1 MAALVRLPLVETFL
15 DSDIGA
21 RMRAA
26 QKAGRLYREKPFVMG
41 FTAEELTQFGF
52 GDGAA
57 NVPDEE
63 TLTLIQGII
72 DVFWVEE
79 DGIVVL
85 DYKTDRVDTAKELK
99 DRYAAQLAL
108 YGEALERIYNA
119 EETRTMRVKERLLY
133 SFRLGGVIRV

>member
-41 FTAEELTQFGF
+41 FTADELAQFGF
-52 GDGAA
+52 GDGASSMS
-57 NVPDEE
+57 DEE

-72 DVFWVEE
+72 DVFWIEE

-119 EETRTMRVKERLLY
+119 EETRTIRVKERLLY
-133 SFRLGGVIRV
+133 SFRLGEVIPV